1 MCNQLAIHIHCRP
14 GEEIIAHRT
23 AHILNFEGGG
33 TAAFSGAQV
42 QGLDGA
48 RGQFS
53 VEAAQ
58 AAIRPKDRYH
68 PQTRMIAVEQTANMG
83 GGAIWRSEEH
93 TSELQSLMRNSY
105 AVFCLKKKNELNTQH
120 TEKDQNDSKI

>member
-1 MCNQLAIHIHCRP
+1 MRISDWSSDVCSSDL
-14 GEEIIAHRT
+14 
-23 AHILNFEGGG
+23 
-33 TAAFSGAQV
+33 FSGAQV

-58 AAIRPKDRYH
+58 AAIRPQDRYH

-83 GGAIWRSEEH
+83 GGAIWSLDDIEELG
-93 TSELQSLMRNSY
+93 ELAARQGPPYHMVGARL
-105 AVFCLKKKNELNTQH
+105 LNGGVAAGLAASRLAH
-120 TEKDQNDSKI
+120 PFHRRVAAFS